1 VVDAPIVIAHNTY
14 MHKQAPLKAG
24 DRIKLINMI
33 DDPDPIKPG
42 TLGTVRRVLPWL
54 DEWTVYMEW
63 DGGHT
68 YELVEAA
75 PIQSVSSQPAL

>member
-1 VVDAPIVIAHNTY
+1 
-14 MHKQAPLKAG
+14 MHKQAPLKIG

-63 DGGHT
+63 DGGRTLSMCLPGDT
-68 YELVEAA
+68 YELVVAA
-75 PIQSVSSQPAL
+75 PAQSISSQPAL